1 MKLIR
6 CGRDALPQGQHQ
18 SQRVPQERPMRQEKF
33 RGNVFVANL
42 PDGYTDAKLAEAFD
56 PYGIVI
62 GAYLARDP
70 ESGALKR
77 YGLVNIAPGRAA
89 AAAIAD
95 LNGKNINGRQIEVRV
110 ADPDMGLTMPSR
122 RRSSSK
128 NAEFGAHAAFIVER
142 RPVRRRP

>member
-1 MKLIR
+1 
-6 CGRDALPQGQHQ
+6 
-18 SQRVPQERPMRQEKF
+18 MRQEKF

-42 PDGYTDAKLAEAFD
+42 PNGYTDAKLAETFD

-62 GAYLARDP
+62 GACLARDP
-70 ESGALKR
+70 ETGALKR
-77 YGLVNIAPGRAA
+77 HGLVNIAPGRAA

-95 LNGKNINGRQIEVRV
+95 LNGKNINGRHIEVRI

-122 RRSSSK
+122 RHSSSK
-128 NAEFGAHAAFIVER
+128 SIVNAEFGAHAAFMVER